1 MGMFDVD
8 KNFDP
13 GVTVTK
19 IDVDLGPEDCKEVDA
34 IEEDTNNDNDYLTV
48 YDLKEA
54 LKDLPDNM
62 PVVLADPTTISPDQ
76 ICGFYLLET
85 IGILEDISLPEESK
99 KRTVVCLNG
108 ADKGSNLSSQ
118 IENSQCAIG
127 VMIKV
132 KKVIY

>member
-19 IDVDLGPEDCKEVDA
+19 IDVDLDPEDCNTEYH
-34 IEEDTNNDNDYLTV
+34 TDYLTV
-48 YDLKEA
+48 YDLKET
-54 LKDLPDNM
+54 LKDLPNNM

-85 IGILEDISLPEESK
+85 IGILEDVSQREGSIE
-99 KRTVVCLNG
+99 RTVVCLNG
-108 ADKGSNLSSQ
+108 AEKGSNLASQ

-127 VMIKV
+127 IMIKA
-132 KKVIY
+132 KKVIR